1 MVYKRFF
8 VLKHFIMVDQSS
20 HEELLKAL
28 IKGSRAKSSDIIN
41 ELLNQNINID
51 DIYEKSI
58 KKAMY
63 EIGELWEYGKI
74 SVATEHLASAIVE
87 VELNKIYSRTSPVK
101 SSDKTVV
108 IACTE
113 NEFHQIGIKMVSDI
127 FEMFGWNTY
136 FLGSNV
142 PANELIDFIKN
153 TDPDLVA
160 LSQSIYFNLLKLET
174 ILELLNKE
182 FPDLKILVGGQA
194 FLHGGKEILNKYN
207 NVTYLEDLYK
217 LESFLQQ

>member
-1 MVYKRFF
+1 MVYKRFI
-8 VLKHFIMVDQSS
+8 VLKHFIMVDQYS

-28 IKGSRAKSSDIIN
+28 LKGNRVKSSEIIDG
-41 ELLNQNINID
+41 LLRQNISIN

-63 EIGELWEYGKI
+63 QLGKLWEFGKI

-87 VELNKIYSRTSPVK
+87 AELNGIYLKRVPGK
-101 SSDKTVV
+101 SIEKTVV
-108 IACTE
+108 IACIE
-113 NEFHQIGIKMVSDI
+113 NEFHQIGVKMVSDI
-127 FEMFGWNTY
+127 FDMNGWITY

-142 PANELIDFIKN
+142 PVNELIDFIKN

-160 LSQSIYFNLLKLET
+160 LSQSIYFNLFNLEITLKL
-174 ILELLNKE
+174 LNNE

-194 FLHGGKEILNKYN
+194 FLHGGREIFNDYS
-207 NVTYLEDLYK
+207 NVDYLEDLYK

>member
-1 MVYKRFF
+1 MT
-8 VLKHFIMVDQSS
+8 DQSS

-28 IKGSRAKSSDIIN
+28 IKGSRAKSSEIIN
-41 ELLNQNINID
+41 ELLSQNINID

-63 EIGELWEYGKI
+63 QLGELWEYGKI

-87 VELNKIYSRTSPVK
+87 VELNKIYSRTVPVK

-127 FEMFGWNTY
+127 FEMYGWNTF

-174 ILELLNKE
+174 ILELLNNE

-194 FLHGGKEILNKYN
+194 FLHGGKEILNIYN

>member
-1 MVYKRFF
+1 
-8 VLKHFIMVDQSS
+8 MVDQSS